1 VTFAVDLAANPP
13 ILAKYIDGI
22 KNLDEITGDRGHV
35 DSSFAL
41 SIPEI
46 VLFGDS
52 DNENSDAYVSAIQ
65 VREGRMSDE
74 EVAAL
79 GERTR
84 VGFPLRPLARRP
96 SVRPPPPRL
105 GVSLAGASLTI
116 SWDASATG
124 FTLESVS
131 SLTAPVTWN
140 PVQGVVNNSATVQ
153 IGAGTQFYRLRK

>member
-1 VTFAVDLAANPP
+1 MDLAANPP
-13 ILAKYIDGI
+13 ILAKYIDGM
-22 KNLDEITGDRGHV
+22 KNLDQITGDRGHV

-41 SIPEI
+41 SLPEI

-79 GERTR
+79 G
-84 VGFPLRPLARRP
+84 GADAGGIPAA
-96 SVRPPPPRL
+96 SIGAAAISAPPPLPRL

-131 SLTAPVTWN
+131 NLTAPVTWN

-153 IGAGTQFYRLRK
+153 IGSGTQFYRLRK